1 MPTFVLNWKMKLYR
15 SMKNSS
21 LLTLVL
27 LLLAC
32 KSEHQQAY
40 NESSGETT
48 ILPYYQEAS
57 FTPSWFDDEHALPND
72 FHKIPEFSLTNH
84 LGETITE
91 ETVRGKIYVVDFFF
105 ASCSGICPK
114 LTSNMAIVQDAFLK
128 DDDVLL
134 LSHSVTPTLDTVRA
148 LKAFSKTYGVVDGKW
163 HLLTGDRDLIYDLGR
178 NYYFVEEDLG
188 LEKNPDEFIH
198 TENMVLI
205 DQDGYI
211 RGIYNGLN
219 KTSIDQLIEDIHLL
233 KTDTSRS

>member
-1 MPTFVLNWKMKLYR
+1 MKLYR
-15 SMKNSS
+15 SVKNFNTIF
-21 LLTLVL
+21 LLLF

-32 KSEHQQAY
+32 KAERQPVENEHY
-40 NESSGETT
+40 GETT
-48 ILPYYQEAS
+48 ALPYYQEAS
-57 FTPSWFDDEHALPND
+57 FTPSWFDEKNILPND

-91 ETVRGKIYVVDFFF
+91 ETVQEKIYVVDFFF

-114 LTSNMAIVQDAFLK
+114 LTSNMAIVQDAFIN

-205 DQDGYI
+205 DQNGYL

-219 KTSIDQLIEDIHLL
+219 KTSVNQLIEDIKLL
-233 KTDTSRS
+233 KQSTDHS

>member
-1 MPTFVLNWKMKLYR
+1 
-15 SMKNSS
+15 MKNFS
-21 LLTLVL
+21 LLAILLFLV
-27 LLLAC
+27 AC
-32 KSEHQQAY
+32 KSEYKPMDIKQ
-40 NESSGETT
+40 EEETT

-57 FTPSWFDDEHALPND
+57 FTPSWFDEENVLPSD

-91 ETVRGKIYVVDFFF
+91 ETVQGKIYVVDFFF

-128 DDDVLL
+128 DEDVLL

-148 LKAFSKTYGVVDGKW
+148 LKAFSKTYGVIDGKW

-219 KTSIDQLIEDIHLL
+219 KTSINQLIEDINTL
-233 KTDTSRS
+233 KNSSAHS